1 MRWPS
6 SVSVVSYTS
15 ITPMYYLSLG
25 VCMCMCDSSSVY
37 IYMIA
42 SHKPF

>member
-6 SVSVVSYTS
+6 SGSVVSYTS

-25 VCMCMCDSSSVY
+25 VCMCMCDSSSSSIYV
-37 IYMIA
+37 YMI
-42 SHKPF
+42 

>member
-15 ITPMYYLSLG
+15 ITPMYYLTLG
-25 VCMCMCDSSSVY
+25 VCMCICDSSSVY